1 VSGLQLPVYTTIA
14 ITAAATAMAALHK
27 LSTDLP
33 AAFVTLAPAAA
44 VCPATGVFVGADAL
58 GAAVAF
64 GVAFGAAVATGA
76 ASLALGAAVGA
87 AVGELVGAA
96 VIGSSV
102 SPAAVGSRVLCSR
115 KSMLSRLKPVT
126 LSKQTVSTCGPAG
139 ISIAAAL

>member
-58 GAAVAF
+58 
-64 GVAFGAAVATGA
+64 GAAVATGA

>member
-1 VSGLQLPVYTTIA
+1 MSVFLLSVYTTIA
-14 ITAAATAMAALHK
+14 ITAAATAMAALHR

-33 AAFVTLAPAAA
+33 AVFVSLAPAAA
-44 VCPATGVFVGADAL
+44 VWPATGGADVL
-58 GAAVAF
+58 GAAVGF

-96 VIGSSV
+96 VIGSTEA
-102 SPAAVGSRVLCSR
+102 PAVVGSRVRCSR

-126 LSKQTVSTCGPAG
+126 LSKQTVSTCLPAG